1 MEQHILLSI
10 PLPGF
15 VSMIEETIRKVLT
28 EKNIEQDK
36 LLTSEE
42 VMKLLNISTTT
53 LQLWRNNKKIP
64 YTRMGNKI
72 FYSKSQIMS
81 SLKIGT
87 TNTE

>member
-1 MEQHILLSI
+1 MEQHVLLSI

-42 VMKLLNISTTT
+42 VMTLLNISTTT
-53 LQLWRNNKKIP
+53 LQTWRDKGKIP
-64 YTRMGNKI
+64 FTRIGHKI
-72 FYSKSQIMS
+72 FYSKAEIIKCLMLS
-81 SLKIGT
+81 KA
-87 TNTE
+87 